1 MPPREANNLEFLGGQ
16 RERADLLQGSNPHVS
31 AGWSSLV
38 TRIHLSH
45 QPPLTPPA
53 STTTLLGPQVL
64 EAWLLHLCQWGYPE
78 EDRVNYC
85 LVGNSICF
93 QFLVKTPKS
102 RVQWVFGWKHTVSER
117 LLLGGAPSPT
127 AGFSPSISQW
137 SNVQNKRL
145 QDLSTHVEDSLTN

>member
-45 QPPLTPPA
+45 QPPPHPA
-53 STTTLLGPQVL
+53 SLHHNPPWSPGPRGLATAPVPMGISRRRQGQLLFGWKLNMLPVPC
-64 EAWLLHLCQWGYPE
+64 E
-78 EDRVNYC
+78 NTK
-85 LVGNSICF
+85 I
-93 QFLVKTPKS
+93 KS
-102 RVQWVFGWKHTVSER
+102 SMWRTRVFGWKHTVSER

-137 SNVQNKRL
+137 SNVQNNVQK
-145 QDLSTHVEDSLTN
+145 VEYSC